1 MYDIVLNIYTS
12 LTWVVPFLVVLTVL
26 VFFHELGHY
35 LSARRHGVKV
45 TTFSIGFGREL
56 FGFTDKVG
64 TRWKFSLIPL
74 GGYVQMFG
82 DADPSSR
89 PDSDLQA
96 SLSAEE
102 LQHTLNSKKVWQRIE
117 VSAAGPMANLLLTAL
132 FLTIV
137 FWQAGQKS
145 IEPILGEILP
155 QSAAAKAG
163 LQAHDRILAISD
175 TPIDRFRQVQII
187 ASKNAGKLLAFKIQ
201 RQNEVMVVPVTP
213 DSQELSPNTIIGTI
227 GAGPPEVIH
236 HTSFFSAITS
246 AFTSTFE
253 MSVDMLKMFGHFITG
268 KEDRSQLGSLF
279 SIAKMSHDMW
289 QGGLFS
295 LLFFMAILSLNLGVI
310 NLLPVPMLDGG
321 HIFIYLIEA
330 IRGKTLDV
338 RTQEWI
344 FRIGF
349 GIVGFVMLYTLW
361 NDIVRFALFQKV
373 YFWVL
378 VGLLIVWALWDKA
391 VNLLK
396 K

>member
-1 MYDIVLNIYTS
+1 MHDILLNIYAS
-12 LTWVVPFLVVLTVL
+12 LTWVIPFLVVLTIL

-45 TTFSIGFGREL
+45 TTFSIGFGPEL

-82 DADPSSR
+82 DADATSR
-89 PDSDLQA
+89 PDNALQET
-96 SLSAEE
+96 LSTEE

-117 VSAAGPMANLLLTAL
+117 VSAAGPIANLLLTAI

-137 FWQAGQKS
+137 FWQVGQKS
-145 IEPILGEILP
+145 LEPILGEISP
-155 QSAAAKAG
+155 QRAAANAG
-163 LQAHDRILAISD
+163 LQVHDRILAIND
-175 TPIDRFRQVQII
+175 IPIERFRQVQIF
-187 ASKNAGKLLAFKIQ
+187 ASKNAGKPLAFKIQ
-201 RQNEVMVVPVTP
+201 RQNEVMVVSITP
-213 DSQELSPNTIIGTI
+213 DSQELSSNTVIGVI
-227 GAGPPEVIH
+227 GVGPEIIH
-236 HTSFFSAITS
+236 HTSFFSAMAS
-246 AFTSTFE
+246 GFTSTIE
-253 MSVDMLKMFGHFITG
+253 MGVDMLKMFGHFITG

-289 QGGLFS
+289 EGGLFS

-330 IRGKTLDV
+330 IRGKTLNIK
-338 RTQEWI
+338 TQEWI

-349 GIVGFVMLYTLW
+349 GVVSFVMLYTLW
-361 NDIVRFALFQKV
+361 NDVKRFELISYIVNVF
-373 YFWVL
+373 
-378 VGLLIVWALWDKA
+378 
-391 VNLLK
+391 K
-396 K
+396 KIIGA